1 MILSDS
7 EMNKFEFRGDSFPLR
22 CDLLVLEKIQ
32 DKVGDIMDAE
42 NEIRGFKPRVDSDG
56 VVDTTVGRW
65 TIPNISLVT
74 QSLVWM
80 MEEARE
86 ITNGQYQIP
95 TTKDLKQQDDY
106 TIAELATIVYRE
118 FSSCIAGK
126 KKEENQSK
134 EEDGY
139 RDSSKKCLIDFSWLI
154 FVGLQCRLSRTE
166 IQREPFWRMQ
176 ELVQQWKRQQ
186 NAVTK
191 QCVWN
196 IDE

>member
-1 MILSDS
+1 MILSD
-7 EMNKFEFRGDSFPLR
+7 ETLTKFSFRGDSFPIR

-32 DKVGDIMDAE
+32 ERVGDIMDAE

-86 ITNGQYQIP
+86 ITNGQYAIP
-95 TTKDLKQQDDY
+95 SVKDLKQQTDY
-106 TIAELATIVYRE
+106 TIGEMATIVYKE

-126 KKEENQSK
+126 KKKKTRRKSK
-134 EEDGY
+134 TD
-139 RDSSKKCLIDFSWLI
+139 
-154 FVGLQCRLSRTE
+154 TE
-166 IQREPFWRMQ
+166 T
-176 ELVQQWKRQQ
+176 VAK
-186 NAVTK
+186 NA
-191 QCVWN
+191 
-196 IDE
+196 

>member
-7 EMNKFEFRGDSFPLR
+7 EMTKFEFRGDSFPIR

-32 DKVGDIMDAE
+32 EHVGDIMDAE

-86 ITNGQYQIP
+86 ITNGQYAIP
-95 TTKDLKQQDDY
+95 SVKDLKQQTDY
-106 TIAELATIVYRE
+106 TIGEMATIVYKE

-126 KKEENQSK
+126 KKKKTRRKSK
-134 EEDGY
+134 TD
-139 RDSSKKCLIDFSWLI
+139 
-154 FVGLQCRLSRTE
+154 TE
-166 IQREPFWRMQ
+166 T
-176 ELVQQWKRQQ
+176 VAK
-186 NAVTK
+186 NA
-191 QCVWN
+191 
-196 IDE
+196 

>member
-7 EMNKFEFRGDSFPLR
+7 EMNKFEFRGDSFPIR

-32 DKVGDIMDAE
+32 ERVGDIMDAE

-86 ITNGQYQIP
+86 ITNGQYTIP
-95 TTKDLKQQDDY
+95 SVKDLKQQTDY
-106 TIAELATIVYRE
+106 TIGEMATIVYKE
-118 FSSCIAGK
+118 FSLCIAGK
-126 KKEENQSK
+126 KK
-134 EEDGY
+134 
-139 RDSSKKCLIDFSWLI
+139 KKTRNTKKKTD
-154 FVGLQCRLSRTE
+154 TE
-166 IQREPFWRMQ
+166 T
-176 ELVQQWKRQQ
+176 VAK
-186 NAVTK
+186 NA
-191 QCVWN
+191 
-196 IDE
+196 

>member
-7 EMNKFEFRGDSFPLR
+7 EMTKFSFRGDSFPLR

-86 ITNGQYQIP
+86 ITNGQYAIP
-95 TTKDLKQQDDY
+95 TIKDLKQQDEY
-106 TIAELATIVYRE
+106 TIGELATIVYKE
-118 FSSCIAGK
+118 FSLCIAGK
-126 KKEENQSK
+126 KK
-134 EEDGY
+134 
-139 RDSSKKCLIDFSWLI
+139 KKINRKKKTD
-154 FVGLQCRLSRTE
+154 TE
-166 IQREPFWRMQ
+166 T
-176 ELVQQWKRQQ
+176 VVK
-186 NAVTK
+186 NA
-191 QCVWN
+191 
-196 IDE
+196 

>member
-7 EMNKFEFRGDSFPLR
+7 EMNKFSFRGDSFPIR

-32 DKVGDIMDAE
+32 ERVGDIMDAE

-80 MEEARE
+80 LEEART
-86 ITNGQYQIP
+86 ITNGQYSIP
-95 TTKDLKQQDDY
+95 TTTDLKQQDDY
-106 TIAELATIVYRE
+106 TISELATIVYRE

-126 KKEENQSK
+126 KK
-134 EEDGY
+134 
-139 RDSSKKCLIDFSWLI
+139 KKTRNTKKKTD
-154 FVGLQCRLSRTE
+154 TE
-166 IQREPFWRMQ
+166 T
-176 ELVQQWKRQQ
+176 VAK
-186 NAVTK
+186 NA
-191 QCVWN
+191 
-196 IDE
+196 